1 MEGVYMKWDRTA
13 RAIERL
19 TSRGQISQSGATK
32 RYHNRDIIG
41 RDSPIDGGVYLGAYQ
56 REAIVVDF
64 ISSPML
70 KSIFER
76 TKLEI
81 SAQSLRA
88 EFDILNAVYTAVSQV
103 MAYDQN
109 AVEELVR
116 EQDVKEDG
124 EINLDV
130 FADRGIG
137 VCRHMALTCGVIIER
152 LIEEGVIE
160 GSVSIDRKTFKE
172 WGHAWCR
179 YKGTDG
185 AVFIIDVAQ
194 KYCGKLSSPSVIRKY
209 SRPVEEIAMTPE
221 EAYEH
226 YLEYYE
232 TTGMPCRLLPSPV
245 NSLTASSGD

>member
-41 RDSPIDGGVYLGAYQ
+41 RDSTIDGGIYLGANQ

-64 ISSPML
+64 FSSPAL
-70 KSIFER
+70 RSIFESA
-76 TKLEI
+76 KLEI

-88 EFDILNAVYTAVSQV
+88 ELDILNTVYAAVYQAMT
-103 MAYDQN
+103 YDRD

-116 EQDVKEDG
+116 AQGVKEDG
-124 EINLDV
+124 EISLEV
-130 FADRGIG
+130 FAVRGIG
-137 VCRHMALTCGVIIER
+137 VCRHMALTCGVIMEK
-152 LIEEGVIE
+152 LIEEEVME
-160 GSVSIDRKTFKE
+160 GRVSIDRKTFRE
-172 WGHAWCR
+172 VGHAWCR
-179 YKGTDG
+179 YKSPDG

-194 KYCGKLSSPSVIRKY
+194 RYCGKLSGPLVIRKY

-232 TTGMPCRLLPSPV
+232 TTGMPCRLLVDPV
-245 NSLTASSGD
+245 

>member
-1 MEGVYMKWDRTA
+1 MEGGYMKWDRTA
-13 RAIERL
+13 RAVERL
-19 TSRGQISQSGATK
+19 TARGQISESRAAK
-32 RYHNRDIIG
+32 LYHNRGIIG
-41 RDSPIDGGVYLGAYQ
+41 RDSPIDGGIYLGAYQ

-64 ISSPML
+64 YSSPML

-81 SAQSLRA
+81 STHSFRA
-88 EFDILNAVYTAVSQV
+88 ELDILNAVFAAVYQV

-116 EQDVKEDG
+116 EQGVKEDG
-124 EINLDV
+124 EISLDV
-130 FADRGIG
+130 FAGRGIG

-152 LIEEGVIE
+152 LVEEGVME
-160 GSVSIDRKTFKE
+160 GSVSIDRKTFRE
-172 WGHAWCR
+172 GGHAWCR
-179 YKGTDG
+179 YKGPDG
-185 AVFIIDVAQ
+185 AIFIIDVAQ

-232 TTGMPCRLLPSPV
+232 TTGMPCRLLVDPV
-245 NSLTASSGD
+245 